1 MTTITEQFQLRVNNP
16 SDINQ
21 HLVTIKNYASECEHV
36 TEMGVRTVVSTWAF
50 LASKPKRLV
59 SMDIVQC
66 PVQDA
71 AIAAKNEGIDFEFIV
86 ADTSNPQ
93 LDIEPTDLLFID
105 TWHVYD
111 QLKKEFQLHSNKV
124 KKYIILHDTTTFGEV
139 GESGSDLLINPA
151 TGQMEMMRKR
161 GLWPAVEEFLA
172 ENTNWTLKERFTH
185 NNGLTILQR
194 TDTI

>member
-1 MTTITEQFQLRVNNP
+1 MTTITEQFQLRVNSP

-21 HLVTIKNYASECEHV
+21 HLETIKNYASECEHI
-36 TEMGVRTVVSTWAF
+36 TEMGVRSVVSTWAF

-66 PVQDA
+66 PVQGA
-71 AIAAKNEGIDFEFIV
+71 AIAAKNEGIDFEFII

-105 TWHVYD
+105 TCHVYD

-124 KKYIILHDTTTFGEV
+124 KKYIILHDTTRRVRTVHTTEAGA
-139 GESGSDLLINPA
+139 GGPPANPLA
-151 TGQMEMMRKR
+151 KKTGPTPVP
-161 GLWPAVEEFLA
+161 GFH
-172 ENTNWTLKERFTH
+172 ER
-185 NNGLTILQR
+185 
-194 TDTI
+194 